1 MNKIP
6 LIIIILLSI
15 NSYSEE
21 NAVSFDDSAY
31 KHTCDTN
38 FNDEFALSDY
48 SDEWFQVYKTHQ
60 NVYSIVE
67 PYQFQESISHL
78 IIGQNKAILLDTGIG
93 LFSIRPVVEQITDLP
108 IIVWFF

>member
-1 MNKIP
+1 MTKTA
-6 LIIIILLSI
+6 LIALILVSI

-21 NAVSFDDSAY
+21 KTALLDDSAY

-38 FNDEFALSDY
+38 FNDEFVLSEY
-48 SDEWFQVYKTHQ
+48 SDDWFQVYKTNK

-67 PYQFQESISHL
+67 PYQYQESISHL

-93 LFSIRPVVEQITDLP
+93 LFRIRPVVEQIT
-108 IIVWFF
+108 